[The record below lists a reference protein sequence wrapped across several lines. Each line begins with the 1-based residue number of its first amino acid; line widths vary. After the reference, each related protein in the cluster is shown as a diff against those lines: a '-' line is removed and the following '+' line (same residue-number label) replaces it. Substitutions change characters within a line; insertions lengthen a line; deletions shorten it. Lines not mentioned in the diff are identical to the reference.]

1 MECGNVVF
9 IIFYLFTSHNGI
21 VFLFIYFYFFAILAA
36 SDVVTACQL

>member
-21 VFLFIYFYFFAILAA
+21 VLLFIFIFFAILAA